1 MTNFDFIAVTLPGL
15 ADPAIAIAA
24 SRAGAVGVVDVS
36 FVRDEQLAVQ
46 AVSRLARFANNRCG
60 IKLDS
65 GDQRVTE
72 AVISALPPAVTFA
85 ILTPVDH
92 DVLRQQATQ
101 LRAKGLQLWLEAT
114 TLDEALLATALGFD
128 GVIAKGHEAGG
139 RVSDTTTFVLV
150 QQFRSEIALPVWGQ
164 GGIGEHTAAACAAA
178 GAAGVVLDAQL
189 ALTRESRLSDR
200 VKAEIAR
207 MDGTETVCVGQQTG
221 QRWRLYERPGHTA
234 AEALRQLERKLA
246 AESSVAE
253 DPGPSRAEA
262 LQARLAGLVGWAGPD
277 NAWLI
282 GQDGAFAARLAGR
295 FHTVGGV
302 LEGLRQAVDSH
313 LALAAAA
320 RPLAEHSPLAN
331 SHGTR
336 YPIVQGPMT
345 RVSDVPAFAR
355 EVAQAGALPF
365 LALALMR
372 GPEVE
377 TLLRETQR
385 ELGDLPWGAGI
396 LGFVPHEL
404 RAEQMAVLERYPPS
418 FALIAG
424 GRTDQAVRLERDG
437 IPAYLHVPSPG
448 LLKLFTA
455 AGARRF
461 VFEGRECGGHVGP
474 RTSFVLW
481 NTMID
486 VLLESVPPDD
496 LPDCHLLFAGG
507 VHDACSAAMVAA
519 MAAALTDRGVK
530 VGVLLGTAYLFTEE
544 AVATGAITPTF
555 QDEATRC
562 IGTVLLETGP
572 GHTTR
577 CADTPFAIGFRQE
590 QGRLIEQGLSA
601 EEIRTRLEML
611 NLGRARVASKGLD
624 RAAEN
629 GHDPGAPKFVTL
641 TPEDQ
646 AARGMYMLGQV
657 AHLRS
662 ATVTLA
668 ELHHDVSVT
677 GSALL
682 DGPARQATTR
692 AVVSEPGQPCD
703 IAIIGMSCLL
713 PKAPDLATYWQNILA
728 KLDAIIEVPKERW
741 DLGVYFD
748 ADPSA
753 PDKIYSRWGG
763 FLDQIPF
770 DPMRYGMP
778 PNSLPSIEPLH
789 LLALEV
795 VRAALDDAGY
805 LDRPFSR
812 RQTGVIFGIS
822 GVGDHGAGY
831 GVRSSLPALLGD
843 VGPEIFDRLP
853 TWTEDSFPG
862 ILLNVTAGRVANR
875 FDLGGVNYTVDAAC
889 AASLAAVYLA
899 VRELTDGTADMM
911 IVGGADTAQNP
922 FSYLSFSKTH
932 ALSARGRCRPLDAG
946 ADGIVISEG
955 LGVLMLKRLAD
966 AERDGD
972 RIYAV
977 IKGVGSSSD
986 GRDRSLTSPRPEGQ
1000 VLALERA
1007 YAKAGYSPATVG
1019 LIEAHGTGTA
1029 AGDRAELTT
1038 LNLVFDAAGASAQ
1051 QCAVGS
1057 VKSMI
1062 GHTKG
1067 TAGIAGLIKVALG
1080 LHHKVLPPTL
1090 GVEQPNPAIAQPD
1103 SPFYVNSES
1112 RPWVVAPTAPPRRA
1126 GVSAFGFGGTNF
1138 HVAVE
1143 EYTGAYQDDTADSP
1157 LHDWPSELFV
1167 WSAGSRDELRDR
1179 VAELERALAAAPEA
1193 PPLREVARAVW
1204 VQDKP
1209 GLAIRL
1215 AIVATSIS
1223 DLRSKLGTA
1232 RGALATPD
1240 AEVWDRR
1247 GIYLT
1252 TTPLAAQG
1260 SVAFLYPGQG
1270 SQHPDMLRDLAIG
1283 FPEVRHAFE
1292 LADAV
1297 LADQLDKPLSA
1308 YVFPPPGFDPDNNRA
1323 SAAALR
1329 KTDRAQPA
1337 LGAAEMGLSRLLAA
1351 LGVSPDVTAGHSY
1364 GEYAALCA
1372 AGVID
1377 EDVLY
1382 RLSHARGRCI
1392 IDAAACAPG
1401 TESDLGTMAAVSE
1414 SPARLQDVLGA
1425 TTDVWVANLNAP
1437 KQTVIAGT
1445 RPGIERAVGLLGT
1458 AGIAVKLLNVDCGF
1472 HSPLVAPARDQLA
1485 RVLADVHIAAPK
1497 LAVYANTSAA
1507 PYPAD
1512 PAQLADLLT
1521 EHLVRPVRF
1530 AEQVEQMHA
1539 AGVRLFVE
1547 VGPGGVLTGIVGQVL
1562 GTRQHLAVQTQDS
1575 SCGFT
1580 ALQHALA
1587 QLSAHGVA
1595 LDLDRL
1601 YQGRVARNLR
1611 LDALGED
1618 LAPAPLPPTTWLVNG
1633 GSARPMHPATPD
1645 REKSVLARL
1654 PAAIAPQ
1661 PPIPVQAAVPP
1672 PRSPDPVQ
1680 PVPAQSS
1687 VRLPQV
1693 HVAVQAPVPA
1703 QASVPALASHSG
1715 SVPGPTAQTDND
1727 ATSLRFQELMGKFLD
1742 VQQEVMVAYLQGS
1755 PRGSM
1760 PVPRLPAETALH
1772 ETVPQLAVPA
1782 AAEMAAP
1789 AVPEIAVPAAPK
1801 VAAPVAAP
1809 AQAAP
1814 EPPRADQIAGELV
1827 RLVAE
1832 RTGYPPEMLGLD
1844 VDMEADLGIDSIKR
1858 VEILAAAT
1866 QSLQPDSTTPAA
1878 VNEERMETLTKA
1890 RTLRALI
1897 TAFLA
1902 MDPATS
1908 NGHAPVPATGNGH
1921 APTPAAGNGHAP
1933 ITDTELPRFV
1943 PTVVDA
1949 PIGTATTS
1957 LSGVVAITDDG
1968 QGVATALAE
1977 SLRGRGIDV
1986 ALIRHRPGPLDIGP
2000 DEYAASLDDAQAT
2013 SDLIEAVRQQQGA
2026 ITGLVHLLPLRAGP
2040 AFDALEVGDQQ
2051 ARVNLEARSLLHL
2064 AQAAS
2069 ADLRRPGVQT
2079 RLLTAVRMDGGF
2091 GYHHTGSS
2099 FQPSQ
2104 GAVTGLVK
2112 TLAVEWPEVGCRV
2125 VDLDPAITNA
2135 SELLAA
2141 ELGSDDRQIEV
2152 GWSPGRRCGVRLA
2165 PAPLP
2170 AAGSAE
2176 PMISSDSVVLIV
2188 GGARGITAGV
2198 AREIARRFQP
2208 TIVIVGRSSSPE
2220 DGEAADTAGITEPRA
2235 LRMALAARLGRAG
2248 APATP
2253 AQVEPAYR
2261 RLLADRQVRANLAAI
2276 AELGARVHY
2285 HQLDVRDADGVAQL
2299 VDRIYAVH
2307 GRIDGVIYGA
2317 GVIEDKLTE
2326 GKTTDSFDRVVQT
2339 KTVGAFA
2346 LARALRPESLTF
2358 FALFSSISARFGN
2371 PGQGDYAAANEVL
2384 NKLAAWLD
2392 ARWPGRVT
2400 SLNWG
2405 PWKTDGMVSAEVE
2418 RLMNSRGV
2426 TLIPF
2431 DHGVAALLD
2440 ELDRGRK
2447 GDVEVLFGSGPWQVA
2462 TPLLDDATVTQS
2474 ADGVALTRVL
2484 DPDRDRYLRDHCLD
2498 HHPVLPMAVAMEL
2511 MAEAAAGTRPGYE
2524 VTELRGLQ
2532 LLRGVVLDDG
2542 PRPITVRAASAPPVD
2557 DGGIAV
2563 DVSIVDERAERM
2575 SYRAGVV
2582 LRHALPPAPPTPA
2595 RASAGLDPFP
2605 MTVEQAY
2612 DELLFH
2618 GPLLQGISRIEG
2630 INDDG
2635 MVATLLPSSPQ
2646 SCLAGAGPGAW
2657 IVDPVLLD
2665 SGFQLGLLWARTRLD
2680 MTALPS
2686 RIQRYRRFAA
2696 LPAGPV
2702 HCDLRVAVRGGGHI
2716 LDVQLAFMDPQG
2728 RLLVLIEGMELTG
2741 SRSLNRLAG
2750 AVAGGHVR

>member
-1 MTNFDFIAVTLPGL
+1 
-15 ADPAIAIAA
+15 
-24 SRAGAVGVVDVS
+24 
-36 FVRDEQLAVQ
+36 
-46 AVSRLARFANNRCG
+46 
-60 IKLDS
+60 
-65 GDQRVTE
+65 
-72 AVISALPPAVTFA
+72 
-85 ILTPVDH
+85 
-92 DVLRQQATQ
+92 
-101 LRAKGLQLWLEAT
+101 
-114 TLDEALLATALGFD
+114 
-128 GVIAKGHEAGG
+128 
-139 RVSDTTTFVLV
+139 
-150 QQFRSEIALPVWGQ
+150 
-164 GGIGEHTAAACAAA
+164 
-178 GAAGVVLDAQL
+178 
-189 ALTRESRLSDR
+189 
-200 VKAEIAR
+200 
-207 MDGTETVCVGQQTG
+207 
-221 QRWRLYERPGHTA
+221 
-234 AEALRQLERKLA
+234 
-246 AESSVAE
+246 
-253 DPGPSRAEA
+253 
-262 LQARLAGLVGWAGPD
+262 
-277 NAWLI
+277 
-282 GQDGAFAARLAGR
+282 
-295 FHTVGGV
+295 
-302 LEGLRQAVDSH
+302 
-313 LALAAAA
+313 
-320 RPLAEHSPLAN
+320 
-331 SHGTR
+331 
-336 YPIVQGPMT
+336 
-345 RVSDVPAFAR
+345 
-355 EVAQAGALPF
+355 
-365 LALALMR
+365 
-372 GPEVE
+372 
-377 TLLRETQR
+377 
-385 ELGDLPWGAGI
+385 
-396 LGFVPHEL
+396 
-404 RAEQMAVLERYPPS
+404 
-418 FALIAG
+418 
-424 GRTDQAVRLERDG
+424 
-437 IPAYLHVPSPG
+437 
-448 LLKLFTA
+448 
-455 AGARRF
+455 
-461 VFEGRECGGHVGP
+461 
-474 RTSFVLW
+474 
-481 NTMID
+481 
-486 VLLESVPPDD
+486 
-496 LPDCHLLFAGG
+496 
-507 VHDACSAAMVAA
+507 
-519 MAAALTDRGVK
+519 
-530 VGVLLGTAYLFTEE
+530 
-544 AVATGAITPTF
+544 
-555 QDEATRC
+555 
-562 IGTVLLETGP
+562 
-572 GHTTR
+572 
-577 CADTPFAIGFRQE
+577 
-590 QGRLIEQGLSA
+590 
-601 EEIRTRLEML
+601 
-611 NLGRARVASKGLD
+611 
-624 RAAEN
+624 
-629 GHDPGAPKFVTL
+629 
-641 TPEDQ
+641 
-646 AARGMYMLGQV
+646 
-657 AHLRS
+657 
-662 ATVTLA
+662 
-668 ELHHDVSVT
+668 
-677 GSALL
+677 
-682 DGPARQATTR
+682 
-692 AVVSEPGQPCD
+692 
-703 IAIIGMSCLL
+703 
-713 PKAPDLATYWQNILA
+713 
-728 KLDAIIEVPKERW
+728 
-741 DLGVYFD
+741 
-748 ADPSA
+748 
-753 PDKIYSRWGG
+753 
-763 FLDQIPF
+763 
-770 DPMRYGMP
+770 
-778 PNSLPSIEPLH
+778 
-789 LLALEV
+789 
-795 VRAALDDAGY
+795 
-805 LDRPFSR
+805 
-812 RQTGVIFGIS
+812 
-822 GVGDHGAGY
+822 
-831 GVRSSLPALLGD
+831 
-843 VGPEIFDRLP
+843 
-853 TWTEDSFPG
+853 
-862 ILLNVTAGRVANR
+862 
-875 FDLGGVNYTVDAAC
+875 
-889 AASLAAVYLA
+889 
-899 VRELTDGTADMM
+899 
-911 IVGGADTAQNP
+911 
-922 FSYLSFSKTH
+922 
-932 ALSARGRCRPLDAG
+932 
-946 ADGIVISEG
+946 
-955 LGVLMLKRLAD
+955 
-966 AERDGD
+966 
-972 RIYAV
+972 
-977 IKGVGSSSD
+977 
-986 GRDRSLTSPRPEGQ
+986 
-1000 VLALERA
+1000 
-1007 YAKAGYSPATVG
+1007 
-1019 LIEAHGTGTA
+1019 
-1029 AGDRAELTT
+1029 
-1038 LNLVFDAAGASAQ
+1038 
-1051 QCAVGS
+1051 
-1057 VKSMI
+1057 
-1062 GHTKG
+1062 
-1067 TAGIAGLIKVALG
+1067 
-1080 LHHKVLPPTL
+1080 
-1090 GVEQPNPAIAQPD
+1090 
-1103 SPFYVNSES
+1103 
-1112 RPWVVAPTAPPRRA
+1112 
-1126 GVSAFGFGGTNF
+1126 
-1138 HVAVE
+1138 
-1143 EYTGAYQDDTADSP
+1143 
-1157 LHDWPSELFV
+1157 
-1167 WSAGSRDELRDR
+1167 
-1179 VAELERALAAAPEA
+1179 
-1193 PPLREVARAVW
+1193 
-1204 VQDKP
+1204 
-1209 GLAIRL
+1209 
-1215 AIVATSIS
+1215 
-1223 DLRSKLGTA
+1223 
-1232 RGALATPD
+1232 
-1240 AEVWDRR
+1240 
-1247 GIYLT
+1247 
-1252 TTPLAAQG
+1252 
-1260 SVAFLYPGQG
+1260 
-1270 SQHPDMLRDLAIG
+1270 
-1283 FPEVRHAFE
+1283 
-1292 LADAV
+1292 
-1297 LADQLDKPLSA
+1297 
-1308 YVFPPPGFDPDNNRA
+1308 
-1323 SAAALR
+1323 
-1329 KTDRAQPA
+1329 
-1337 LGAAEMGLSRLLAA
+1337 
-1351 LGVSPDVTAGHSY
+1351 
-1364 GEYAALCA
+1364 
-1372 AGVID
+1372 
-1377 EDVLY
+1377 
-1382 RLSHARGRCI
+1382 
-1392 IDAAACAPG
+1392 
-1401 TESDLGTMAAVSE
+1401 
-1414 SPARLQDVLGA
+1414 
-1425 TTDVWVANLNAP
+1425 
-1437 KQTVIAGT
+1437 
-1445 RPGIERAVGLLGT
+1445 
-1458 AGIAVKLLNVDCGF
+1458 
-1472 HSPLVAPARDQLA
+1472 
-1485 RVLADVHIAAPK
+1485 
-1497 LAVYANTSAA
+1497 
-1507 PYPAD
+1507 
-1512 PAQLADLLT
+1512 
-1521 EHLVRPVRF
+1521 
-1530 AEQVEQMHA
+1530 
-1539 AGVRLFVE
+1539 
-1547 VGPGGVLTGIVGQVL
+1547 
-1562 GTRQHLAVQTQDS
+1562 
-1575 SCGFT
+1575 
-1580 ALQHALA
+1580 
-1587 QLSAHGVA
+1587 
-1595 LDLDRL
+1595 
-1601 YQGRVARNLR
+1601 
-1611 LDALGED
+1611 
-1618 LAPAPLPPTTWLVNG
+1618 
-1633 GSARPMHPATPD
+1633 MHPATPD

-1693 HVAVQAPVPA
+1693 QVPVQAPVPA

-1715 SVPGPTAQTDND
+1715 SVPGPIAQTDND

-1772 ETVPQLAVPA
+1772 ETVPQLAIPA

-1809 AQAAP
+1809 VQAAP
-1814 EPPRADQIAGELV
+1814 EPPRVDQIAGELV

-1908 NGHAPVPATGNGH
+1908 NGHAPVPAAGNGH

-2112 TLAVEWPEVGCRV
+2112 TLAAEWPEVGCRV

-2474 ADGVALTRVL
+2474 ADGIALTRVL

-2498 HHPVLPMAVAMEL
+2498 QHPVLPMAVAMEL

-2582 LRHALPPAPPTPA
+2582 LRHALPPAPPTPI
-2595 RASAGLDPFP
+2595 RSSAGLDPFP

-2635 MVATLLPSSPQ
+2635 IVATLLPSSPQ